1 MRSICHLGLTP
12 HLLGLVLIF
21 VSTKQ
26 KLKKK
31 TFVRRLTFFQQKD
44 FDMRQELSIIEI
56 IFPYIR
62 ALLHTQAVYASTSH
76 TLSFS
81 YIFIGEANK
90 NIDSAKDV
98 RAQARENFG
107 V

>member
-1 MRSICHLGLTP
+1 M
-12 HLLGLVLIF
+12 IF
-21 VSTKQ
+21 CK
-26 KLKKK
+26 
-31 TFVRRLTFFQQKD
+31 QKD

-98 RAQARENFG
+98 RAQARETFG

>member
-1 MRSICHLGLTP
+1 
-12 HLLGLVLIF
+12 
-21 VSTKQ
+21 
-26 KLKKK
+26 
-31 TFVRRLTFFQQKD
+31 
-44 FDMRQELSIIEI
+44 MRQELSIIEI

-62 ALLHTQAVYASTSH
+62 DLLHTQAVYASTSH

-98 RAQARENFG
+98 RAQAAYLRHVHAACGIEHFCRK
-107 V
+107 